1 MSKNNKTSIIS
12 RHHRLLSIFLWT
24 SLFTGLFLGLGY
36 HIIESL
42 RTHSSNNKEEVVIK
56 NHEYTSDDYARVEVL
71 LKEYG
76 KLMLKY
82 DLSGNLKAYN
92 NPYGIMEEGLLLEFS
107 STEEAHKMAMLLLR
121 RDMKEYNVKTQPLMY
136 IFSTI
141 FDDTMYYTNIPDEP
155 IRW

>member
-1 MSKNNKTSIIS
+1 MGKNNKTSIIS
-12 RHHRLLSIFLWT
+12 RHQHLLSIFLWA

-36 HIIESL
+36 HIIKSL

-92 NPYGIMEEGLLLEFS
+92 NPYGIMEEGYLIEFS

-121 RDMKEYNVKTQPLMY
+121 RDMKEYNVETQPLMY

>member
-1 MSKNNKTSIIS
+1 MSKNSKLSIIS
-12 RHHRLLSIFLWT
+12 RPQQLLSIFLWA

-36 HIIESL
+36 HIIEGL
-42 RTHSSNNKEEVVIK
+42 RTHSSTNKEEVAIK

-82 DLSGNLKAYN
+82 DLSGNLKRAN
-92 NPYGIMEEGLLLEFS
+92 NPYGIMEEGNLIEFS
-107 STEEAHKMAMLLLR
+107 SVEEAHKMAMLIIH
-121 RDMKEYNVKTQPLMY
+121 RDMKDYNIETQPLML
-136 IFSTI
+136 ILSTI
-141 FDDTMYYTNIPDEP
+141 FSDSGYYTNIPDEP